1 MLGNVILA
9 ARDHTRVL
17 VRWCTLA
24 RPGACPGLA
33 RKEVD
38 FAMRVITMYRKDMI
52 TAMTVSEFHADLSG
66 YVSAAKTGLLTT
78 LFEAFPNEASDS
90 DGLLF
95 CSYQSRL
102 RRDVESL
109 APRHGI
115 SLPRIKEEKNHYQK
129 VPYPESAAVLTASG
143 GYSRVW

>member
-38 FAMRVITMYRKDMI
+38 FAMRMITMYRKDMI

-90 DGLLF
+90 MDCFLLI
-95 CSYQSRL
+95 SVQAPEG
-102 RRDVESL
+102 RRVT
-109 APRHGI
+109 RTQTWH
-115 SLPRIKEEKNHYQK
+115 
-129 VPYPESAAVLTASG
+129 
-143 GYSRVW
+143 